1 MIQDQM
7 TQSQNNE
14 SDPEISITR
23 SVHYN
28 TITAENASCVAPE
41 SETIKNMISLFWNMI
56 YDHQIQPFRT

>member
-23 SVHYN
+23 SVYYN

-41 SETIKNMISLFWNMI
+41 SETIKNMISFFWNMI

>member
-7 TQSQNNE
+7 TQSQNYE

-28 TITAENASCVAPE
+28 TITAENASFASE
-41 SETIKNMISLFWNMI
+41 SETIKNIFFMK
-56 YDHQIQPFRT
+56 YDL